1 MRFTNLP
8 FSPINKKMQKFN
20 LKSKKLLT
28 TAFLISSGLTILSPS
43 NPVKATACP
52 SASTVT
58 SPNDFGDASS
68 FVALSG
74 GDCYGTPEKYG
85 VTIYRMGLCSGD
97 PSPSVGGAPDKS
109 TCTFTFEKD
118 DSIGEPKSFGAS
130 EEVALSEEYSS
141 APAVGTYK
149 YAYIEIKN
157 SFDIKAKYGPLA
169 DSDNTTYFTNGTS
182 GSASTV
188 TGATTTPGESDGY
201 TATTSPLNTFF
212 GEEGAEVCAATADES
227 VTGGT
232 INAYLLDSSD
242 NLIADDDGVT
252 ECSGV
257 TKLLGVMTLDDA
269 VTITD
274 STTSLKATFTV
285 TNNGTTIYYGG
296 VAGGILFDSGPFS
309 VTFETSE

>member
-1 MRFTNLP
+1 
-8 FSPINKKMQKFN
+8 MQKFN
-20 LKSKKLLT
+20 FKSKKLLS
-28 TAFLISSGLTILSPS
+28 TAFFITSGLTILSPS

-74 GDCYGTPEKYG
+74 GDCYGTPDQYG
-85 VTIYRMGLCSGD
+85 VPLYRMGLCSAD

-157 SFDIKAKYGPLA
+157 SFDIKAKYGPLGDA
-169 DSDNTTYFTNGTS
+169 ANTTYYTNGTH
-182 GSASTV
+182 GSSSTV
-188 TGATTTPGESDGY
+188 TGAS
-201 TATTSPLNTFF
+201 TSPGDGASDEYATAPMTTFF
-212 GEEGAEVCAATADES
+212 GDEGSEVCAATADES

-232 INAYLLDSSD
+232 IRAYLLDSSD
-242 NLIADDDGVT
+242 NLIADDDSVT

-257 TKLLGVMTLDDA
+257 TKLLGIMQLDTK
-269 VTITD
+269 VNITAA
-274 STTSLKATFTV
+274 TTSVKTIFKV
-285 TNNGTTIYYGG
+285 ENNGTSVVYNDT
-296 VAGGILFDSGPFS
+296 ADGIRFDSGPFS
-309 VTFETSE
+309 VSFETSE